1 MKARIL
7 LPLVLALATRAALA
21 QEAGAPVEDVGI
33 VEVLG
38 RTAALDVT
46 LKDEEGRNVTLRQ
59 IVDKPTVLTLNYF
72 RCAGIC
78 TPLLN
83 GVVEVLNRMEQAE
96 PGRDFQVVTVSFDPT
111 DTPEIA
117 LRKKRNYLKQMKRP
131 FPPSAWRFLTGT
143 AEDTRALCDSVGF
156 RFRQEGD
163 QFVHPGA
170 IIFLSP
176 EGRVTRYMYGVS
188 FLPADVAM
196 AVGEARR
203 GQAEPTINKILAFC
217 YSYDPAGRRYV
228 FNVTRLAGAATLVLA
243 GAFVAVL
250 VLRRR
255 GRGGSTEG
263 VSS

>member
-1 MKARIL
+1 MMARFLIPAVL
-7 LPLVLALATRAALA
+7 FLAPLVLTA
-21 QEAGAPVEDVGI
+21 QESEAAAGDVGI

-38 RTAALDVT
+38 RSAALDAT
-46 LKDEEGRNVTLRQ
+46 LKDEEGRDVTLRQ
-59 IVDKPTVLTLNYF
+59 ILDKPTVLTLNYF

-83 GVVEVLNRMEQAE
+83 GVVEFLNRLDGAE

-117 LRKKRNYLKQMKRP
+117 LRKKQNYLKQMKRP

-143 AEDTRALCDSVGF
+143 AESTKALCDSVGF

-170 IIFLSP
+170 IVFLSP
-176 EGRVTRYMYGVS
+176 EGRVTRYMYGVT

-196 AVGEARR
+196 AVEEARR
-203 GQAEPTINKILAFC
+203 GQAEPTINKLLAFC

-250 VLRRR
+250 VLRRK
-255 GRGGSTEG
+255 GRGDSTAG
-263 VSS
+263 APS

>member
-1 MKARIL
+1 MRARWMASAIL
-7 LPLVLALATRAALA
+7 LLAAVPATAQVGTAA
-21 QEAGAPVEDVGI
+21 VEDVGI
-33 VEVLG
+33 VEALG
-38 RTAALDVT
+38 RPAALDVP
-46 LKDEEGRNVTLRQ
+46 LKDEEGRDVTLRQ
-59 IVDKPTVLTLNYF
+59 VVDKPTLLTLNYF

-83 GVVEVLNRMEQAE
+83 GVVEVLNRMDQAE

-117 LRKKRNYLKQMKRP
+117 LRKKQNYLKQMKRP
-131 FPPSAWRFLTGT
+131 FPPSGWRFLTGP
-143 AEDTRALCDSVGF
+143 AESTKSLCDSVGF

-170 IIFLSP
+170 IVFLSP
-176 EGRVTRYMYGVS
+176 DGRVTRYMYGVT

-228 FNVTRLAGAATLVLA
+228 FNATRLAGAATLLLA
-243 GAFVAVL
+243 AAFVAFFI
-250 VLRRR
+250 LRRR
-255 GRGGSTEG
+255 GRRDSVERTP
-263 VSS
+263 S